1 MIKLENVN
9 KYFNYHKKNEIH
21 VIDNTSLEFG
31 EKSLVAL
38 LGESGSG
45 KTTLLNT
52 IGGLDNVTSGNIY
65 INGEKITRFSTG
77 KIDEIRNLNIGYIF
91 QNYYL
96 VEDMT
101 VYDNVSL
108 VLKMLGI
115 KDKEEIKKRV
125 DYCLDKVGMYRY
137 RNRLA
142 SMLSGGERQR
152 VGIARAIVK
161 NPNIIIADEPT
172 GNLDSKNTL
181 EIMNIIKSISKEK
194 LVILVTHEKELA
206 NFYADRI
213 INISDGKVI
222 SDKINKNNLD
232 LDYQMDNKIYLKDI
246 EKKTN
251 FNKNNLNINCY
262 GDNKIDLDIVVKD
275 NNIYIKSNN
284 LKQIKVVDNNSS
296 IEFVNDHYKK
306 ITKDTVNKYKFDF
319 DKIINNNIK
328 YKYSSIFNLFTLI
341 KNGIKKLMNYTV
353 LKKILLIGFFISAMF
368 ILYSTSNIF
377 GVLNIKDS
385 KFVTKNKEYIDAK
398 TGKLD
403 VDKVLE
409 IEKNEDISYVL
420 PGSSK
425 VTLIYQY
432 NDYYQSTMVGDK
444 FTGSLSSI
452 NLINENDLIY
462 GEMPKELNDIV
473 VDKIV
478 IENMFKTNH
487 GKNVGIYK
495 VEDMVGKYVNMKYEG
510 IDTAYKYPKYR
521 IVGIVSKDSPSIYTD
536 NSLFINI
543 IANAK
548 YDGYDDYTKYDV
560 INEYSTMEASTGI
573 ENIYGENYMFDY
585 ELLKDQIQIKEG
597 RAPINDYEAIVSDS
611 YKEEY
616 KLNKEAE
623 IKVNGKKLKVVG
635 YYFDKY
641 QTNYVF
647 VNNNTIKYGL
657 IANNSSLSI
666 IAKNNDKDK
675 VIAYLKN
682 KGMYAYDS
690 YADSRYKYIKE
701 IKKTIFSRILS
712 ASIMLIISLVEIFLI
727 IRSSFLSRIK
737 EVGIYRAIGVK
748 RKDIYKMFLGE
759 ILSITTI
766 ASMPGYLIMALILK
780 KMSSLPFVGS
790 NYVFNANVLILS
802 VVLIYLFNII
812 VGLLPVYNVIRKTPA
827 QILARNDIE

>member
-1 MIKLENVN
+1 
-9 KYFNYHKKNEIH
+9 
-21 VIDNTSLEFG
+21 
-31 EKSLVAL
+31 
-38 LGESGSG
+38 
-45 KTTLLNT
+45 
-52 IGGLDNVTSGNIY
+52 
-65 INGEKITRFSTG
+65 
-77 KIDEIRNLNIGYIF
+77 
-91 QNYYL
+91 
-96 VEDMT
+96 
-101 VYDNVSL
+101 
-108 VLKMLGI
+108 
-115 KDKEEIKKRV
+115 
-125 DYCLDKVGMYRY
+125 
-137 RNRLA
+137 
-142 SMLSGGERQR
+142 
-152 VGIARAIVK
+152 
-161 NPNIIIADEPT
+161 
-172 GNLDSKNTL
+172 
-181 EIMNIIKSISKEK
+181 
-194 LVILVTHEKELA
+194 
-206 NFYADRI
+206 
-213 INISDGKVI
+213 
-222 SDKINKNNLD
+222 
-232 LDYQMDNKIYLKDI
+232 
-246 EKKTN
+246 
-251 FNKNNLNINCY
+251 
-262 GDNKIDLDIVVKD
+262 
-275 NNIYIKSNN
+275 
-284 LKQIKVVDNNSS
+284 
-296 IEFVNDHYKK
+296 
-306 ITKDTVNKYKFDF
+306 
-319 DKIINNNIK
+319 
-328 YKYSSIFNLFTLI
+328 
-341 KNGIKKLMNYTV
+341 MNYTV

-368 ILYSTSNIF
+368 ILYSVSNIF
-377 GVLNIKDS
+377 GVLDIKDS

-420 PGSSK
+420 PGNSK

-432 NDYYQSTMVGDK
+432 NDYYQSTMVGDR
-444 FTGSLSSI
+444 FIGSLSSI
-452 NLINENDLIY
+452 NLINKNDLIY

-478 IENMFKTNH
+478 IENMLKTNN

-495 VEDMVGKYVNMKYEG
+495 IEDMVGKYVNTKYEG
-510 IDTAYKYPKYR
+510 VDATYKYPKYR

-548 YDGYDDYTKYDV
+548 YDGSEDYTSYV
-560 INEYSTMEASTGI
+560 GMSTYSTMEVSTGI
-573 ENIYGENYMFDY
+573 ENVYGENYMFDY

-597 RAPINDYEAIVSDS
+597 RAPVNDYEVIVSDN

-647 VNNNTIKYGL
+647 VNNNTIKYSL

-666 IAKNNDKDK
+666 IAKNKDK
-675 VIAYLKN
+675 VISYLKD

-780 KMSSLPFVGS
+780 KMSSLPFVGP

-802 VVLIYLFNII
+802 IVLIYLFNII